1 MSRAVS
7 IAAIK
12 VDVAVRGVTAIVVH
26 TGSVGIKARHC
37 GFTRCRPTGGDTA
50 GLIALIGDSDSKF
63 AGASAL
69 VIGDTGVSN
78 RRFCGQVI
86 VIYAVWNAFIDL
98 TVAIVILTIA
108 HFIRWGATGPAGIEA
123 KTIVATIVTA

>member
-37 GFTRCRPTGGDTA
+37 RCPSRVTTVRDTA
-50 GLIALIGDSDSKF
+50 GLIAVIADADSKC
-63 AGASAL
+63 AAASAL

-78 RRFCGQVI
+78 RSFCGQAIAV
-86 VIYAVWNAFIDL
+86 YAVWNAFIDL
-98 TVAIVILTIA
+98 TVAIVILAIA
-108 HFIRWGATGPAGIEA
+108 
-123 KTIVATIVTA
+123 